1 MELSA
6 DTLLHERYKIMR
18 KLGQGGMGAVYE
30 AFDTTLDTK
39 VAVKTNFSPAQ
50 DSVEQF
56 LHEARLLA
64 SLKHPNLPRVTDY
77 FVIGTEQYLVMDF
90 IEGKDLNERVKEGGA
105 LELNDVMNWA
115 DKLTSAIE
123 YLHRQDPPVI
133 HRDIKPAN
141 IKITPEGQVFLVD
154 FGIAKSSGTSQE
166 TASGASGYSPGF
178 APPEQYGHGR
188 TGPFS
193 DQYSLAATIY
203 TLLTTVKPVDSIE
216 RLMGKATLM
225 LVNEIN
231 KKVPTN
237 IADAIQKAL
246 SMHPGD
252 RFASIGDFR
261 KALNNPNFRLGEAE
275 RDASNANITQ
285 RPPAKPMEVPIP
297 VPGVV
302 GAQKTKKKFKGWVIA
317 LIIVGVL
324 LCLGAI
330 ATLFGV
336 FALRIIPLDFLNPKP
351 PVTEVFISEDINT
364 EIPAIVETTVLPEI
378 LPTETPGAKTEVVTE
393 PPVDTA
399 TSTATVEPTSEPM
412 EPVGGSG
419 LIVFV
424 SDRADG
430 VTQQIWTM
438 RVSQSGKGD
447 IVADE
452 YTQLTF
458 DEGNKDFP
466 AWSPDGSK
474 ITYSAPGYGSNG
486 LDIWIMNADGTDR
499 ENLTNHA
506 GDEYEPV
513 WSPDGKTIVFTT
525 HTRTEG
531 SQKILQLY
539 SIGVDGTNRTRI
551 SLDFIESH
559 ATFSPDGD
567 YLAYV
572 IHATN
577 HDYLFI
583 RNKFDDFTK
592 PEKFDAREIFGMLG
606 EVADPEFSP
615 DGSSLVYTQHDGRS
629 MQIVMITFTSLD
641 SFGAHGIQSFPVSE
655 GNEDFAAT
663 WSDDMRWLALT
674 STRDGGDLEIYI
686 MTTAGRPQVN
696 LTNRV
701 GVDKSP
707 DWMPVP

>member
-39 VAVKTNFSPAQ
+39 VAVKTNFNPAQ

-90 IEGKDLNERVKEGGA
+90 IEGKDLNERLKEGGT

-154 FGIAKSSGTSQE
+154 FGIAKSSGTAQE
-166 TASGASGYSPGF
+166 TASGASGYTPGF

-188 TGPFS
+188 TGPYS
-193 DQYSLAATIY
+193 DQFSLAATIY
-203 TLLTTVKPVDSIE
+203 TLLSTGKPADSIE
-216 RLMGKATLM
+216 RLMGKATL
-225 LVNEIN
+225 VPINELN
-231 KKVPTN
+231 KKVPGN

-261 KALNNPNFRLGEAE
+261 KALSNPNFRLGEAE

-285 RPPAKPMEVPIP
+285 RPPAMPLEVPLP
-297 VPGVV
+297 VPGVIQPPK
-302 GAQKTKKKFKGWVIA
+302 AKKKVKGWVVA
-317 LIIVGVL
+317 LIVVGVL
-324 LCLGAI
+324 LCLGSI
-330 ATLFGV
+330 ATLIGV
-336 FALRIIPLDFLNPKP
+336 FALRIIPLDLLKTKVPI
-351 PVTEVFISEDINT
+351 TEVVVEEVNT
-364 EIPAIVETTVLPEI
+364 EIPALVETTALSYVK
-378 LPTETPGAKTEVVTE
+378 PTMTPSIETEAMTEQL
-393 PPVDTA
+393 VDTA
-399 TSTATVEPTSEPM
+399 TPTVTIEPTSEPM

-438 RVSQSGKGD
+438 RVSQSASGE

-452 YTQLTF
+452 FTQLTF

-474 ITYSAPGYGSNG
+474 IAYSAPGFGSNG

-559 ATFSPDGD
+559 ATFSPDGK

-583 RNKFDDFTK
+583 RNKFDDFTN
-592 PEKFDAREIFGMLG
+592 PEKFDAREIFGLLG
-606 EVADPEFSP
+606 EVANPEFSP
-615 DGSSLVYTQHDGRS
+615 DGSSLVYTQLIGTS
-629 MQIVMITFTSLD
+629 KQIVMITFTSLD
-641 SFGAHGIQSFPVSE
+641 SFGAHGIQSFAVSD
-655 GNEDFAAT
+655 GNEDFTAT
-663 WSDDMRWLALT
+663 WSDDMRWLALS
-674 STRDGGDLEIYI
+674 STRDGGDQEIYI

>member
-1 MELSA
+1 
-6 DTLLHERYKIMR
+6 
-18 KLGQGGMGAVYE
+18 MGAVYE

-64 SLKHPNLPRVTDY
+64 ALKHPNLPRVTDY

-90 IEGKDLNERVKEGGA
+90 IEGKDLNERLKEGGV
-105 LELNDVMNWA
+105 LEVNDVLSWA
-115 DKLTSAIE
+115 EKLTSAIE

-141 IKITPEGQVFLVD
+141 IKITPEGQVYLVD
-154 FGIAKSSGTSQE
+154 FGIAKSSGTAQE
-166 TASGASGYSPGF
+166 TASGASGYTPGF

-193 DQYSLAATIY
+193 DQFSLAATMY
-203 TLLTTVKPVDSIE
+203 TLLTSVKPVDSIE
-216 RLMGKATLM
+216 RLMGKATL
-225 LVNEIN
+225 VPINELN
-231 KKVPTN
+231 RKVPVN

-252 RFASIGDFR
+252 RFASISDFR
-261 KALNNPNFRLGEAE
+261 EALINPNFRLGETE
-275 RDASNANITQ
+275 RNASNANITQ
-285 RPPAKPMEVPIP
+285 RPPAKPIEVPTP
-297 VPGVV
+297 VQSV
-302 GAQKTKKKFKGWVIA
+302 GKPQKAKKKIKGWVIA
-317 LIIVGVL
+317 LIIAGIL
-324 LCLGAI
+324 LCLGSI
-330 ATLFGV
+330 ATAIGV
-336 FALRIIPLDFLNPKP
+336 FALRLVPLDLLKPKV
-351 PVTEVFISEDINT
+351 PVTEVVISEEVIT
-364 EIPAIVETTVLPEI
+364 EIPAGVETTTLPDDI
-378 LPTETPGAKTEVVTE
+378 PTVTLEVEKVTE
-393 PPVDTA
+393 QPMETA
-399 TSTATVEPTSEPM
+399 TQTATIEPTSELM

-430 VTQQIWTM
+430 VTEQIWTM
-438 RVSQSGKGD
+438 RVSQSGSGE

-452 YTQLTF
+452 FTQLTF

-474 ITYSAPGYGSNG
+474 IAFSAPGSGSNG
-486 LDIWIMNADGTDR
+486 VDIWVMDADGTGR

-506 GDEYEPV
+506 SDEFEPV
-513 WSPDGKTIVFTT
+513 WSPDGKTIVFTV

-531 SQKILQLY
+531 SQKVLQLY
-539 SIGVDGTNRTRI
+539 SIGLDGKNRTRI
-551 SLDFIESH
+551 SLDFIESQ
-559 ATFSPDGD
+559 ATFSPDGK
-567 YLAYV
+567 YLVYV

-615 DGSSLVYTQHDGRS
+615 DGSSLVYTQLNGS
-629 MQIVMITFTSLD
+629 SKQIVMITFTSLD
-641 SFGAHGIQSFPVSE
+641 SFGARGIQSFPVSS
-655 GNEDFAAT
+655 GTDDFSAS

-674 STRDGGDLEIYI
+674 STRDAGDLEIYI
-686 MTTAGRPQVN
+686 MTTAGRPQLN
-696 LTNRV
+696 LTQRV

-707 DWMPVP
+707 DWMPIP

>member
-90 IEGKDLNERVKEGGA
+90 IEGKDLNERLKEGGPM
-105 LELNDVMNWA
+105 EVNNVMSWA
-115 DKLTSAIE
+115 EKLTGAIE

-141 IKITPEGQVFLVD
+141 IKITPERQVFLVD
-154 FGIAKSSGTSQE
+154 FGIAKSSGTAQE
-166 TASGASGYSPGF
+166 TASGASGYTPGF

-203 TLLTTVKPVDSIE
+203 TLLTTVKPADSIE
-216 RLMGKATLM
+216 RLMGKATLVP
-225 LVNEIN
+225 VNEIN
-231 KKVPTN
+231 KNVPAN
-237 IADAIQKAL
+237 IVDAIQKAL

-261 KALNNPNFRLGEAE
+261 KALNDPKFRLGEAE

-285 RPPAKPMEVPIP
+285 RPPAKTLEVPTP
-297 VPGVV
+297 VPSVV
-302 GAQKTKKKFKGWVIA
+302 SPQKAKKKVKGWVIA

-330 ATLFGV
+330 GTLIGV
-336 FALRIIPLDFLNPKP
+336 FALRIIPLDLLKPKV
-351 PVTEVFISEDINT
+351 PV
-364 EIPAIVETTVLPEI
+364 
-378 LPTETPGAKTEVVTE
+378 TEVVTE
-393 PPVDTA
+393 IPAVVETTA
-399 TSTATVEPTSEPM
+399 LPDAIPTVTPGAETEAVTEQPMEIASPTATVEPTSEPM

-438 RVSQSGKGD
+438 RVSQSGSGE

-458 DEGNKDFP
+458 NEGNKDFP
-466 AWSPDGSK
+466 GWSPDGSK
-474 ITYSAPGYGSNG
+474 IVYSAPGYGSNG
-486 LDIWIMNADGTDR
+486 LDIWIMNADGTNR

-531 SQKILQLY
+531 TQKILQLY

-559 ATFSPDGD
+559 ATFSPDGK
-567 YLAYV
+567 YLVYV

-615 DGSSLVYTQHDGRS
+615 DGNSLVYTQLDGS
-629 MQIVMITFTSLD
+629 SKKIVMITFTSLD
-641 SFGAHGIQSFPVSE
+641 SFGARGIQSFDVSD
-655 GNEDFAAT
+655 GSNDFAAT

-674 STRDGGDLEIYI
+674 SIRDGGDLEIYI